1 MIRVK
6 ICGVTTVQDAEFA
19 LEAGADALGLNF
31 VPGTPRCLK
40 VEQGR
45 EIAEALP
52 PFGTRVGVFV
62 NERPERVMEIA
73 RRVGLDAAQL
83 HGDETPEDCRWL
95 IERGLRVIRALRV
108 KGPET
113 IAQIDAF
120 PDCAILLDAYVQGA
134 LGGTGETFD
143 WELARQAAVAKP
155 IILSGGLKPDNVGEA
170 VRSVQPYGV
179 DSSSGVEGAV
189 LAQKDPERV
198 LGFIENARTAISELE
213 EMKR

>member
-31 VPGTPRCLK
+31 VPGTPRCLE

-62 NERPERVMEIA
+62 NESPERVLEIA
-73 RRVGLDAAQL
+73 HRVDLDAAQL
-83 HGDETPEDCRWL
+83 HGDETPEECRWL
-95 IERGLRVIRALRV
+95 IERGLRVIRGLRV

-113 IAQIDAF
+113 ISQIDAF

-189 LAQKDPERV
+189 LARKDPDRV

>member
-6 ICGVTTVQDAEFA
+6 ICGVTTVEDAEFA

-31 VPGTPRCLK
+31 VPGTPRCLE
-40 VEQGR
+40 VEQAR
-45 EIAEALP
+45 EISEALA
-52 PFGTRVGVFV
+52 PFGTRVGIFV
-62 NERPERVMEIA
+62 NERPEHVMEIA

-113 IAQIDAF
+113 IAQMDAF
-120 PDCAILLDAYVQGA
+120 PDCAILLDAYVKGA

-143 WELARQAAVAKP
+143 WELARQAAVARP
-155 IILSGGLKPDNVGEA
+155 IILSGGLKPENVGEA
-170 VRSVQPYGV
+170 VRDVQPYGV

-189 LAQKDPERV
+189 LGRKEPDRT
-198 LGFIENARTAISELE
+198 LSFIENARAAISELE
-213 EMKR
+213 EMRR

>member
-52 PFGTRVGVFV
+52 PFETRVGVFV

-73 RRVGLDAAQL
+73 QRVGLDAAQL

-95 IERGLRVIRALRV
+95 IERGLRVIRGLRV

-113 IAQIDAF
+113 IAQIDMF

>member
-31 VPGTPRCLK
+31 VPGTPRCLEVAQAK
-40 VEQGR
+40 

-52 PFGTRVGVFV
+52 AFGTRVGVFV
-62 NERPERVMEIA
+62 NEPPERVMEIA

-83 HGDETPEDCRWL
+83 HGDETPEDCRWF

-113 IAQIDAF
+113 IARIDAF
-120 PDCAILLDAYVQGA
+120 TGCAILLDAYVKGA

-143 WELARQAAVAKP
+143 WELAQQAAVTRP
-155 IILSGGLKPDNVGEA
+155 IILSGGLKPGNVGEA

-189 LAQKDPERV
+189 PGRKDPERT
-198 LGFIENARTAISELE
+198 LSFIENARAAISELE

>member
-6 ICGVTTVQDAEFA
+6 ICGVTTVEDAEFA
-19 LEAGADALGLNF
+19 LDTGADALGLNF
-31 VPGTPRCLK
+31 VPGTPRCLE
-40 VEQGR
+40 VEQAR
-45 EIAEALP
+45 EISESLP

-62 NERPERVMEIA
+62 NEPPERVMEIA
-73 RRVGLDAAQL
+73 CRVGLDAAQL
-83 HGDETPEDCRWL
+83 HGDETPADCRWL

-120 PDCAILLDAYVQGA
+120 PDCAILLDAYVKGA

-143 WELARQAAVAKP
+143 WGLARQVAGARP
-155 IILSGGLKPDNVGEA
+155 IILSGGLKPENVVDA

-179 DSSSGVEGAV
+179 DSSSGVEGAI
-189 LAQKDPERV
+189 LARKDPERV
-198 LGFIENARTAISELE
+198 LGFIQNARAAISELE
-213 EMKR
+213 EMRR

>member
-6 ICGVTTVQDAEFA
+6 ICGVTTVEDAEFA

-31 VPGTPRCLK
+31 VPGTPRCLE
-40 VEQGR
+40 VAQAR
-45 EIAEALP
+45 EIGDALP

-62 NERPERVMEIA
+62 NEPPERVMEVA
-73 RRVGLDAAQL
+73 RLVGLDAAQL
-83 HGDETPEDCRWL
+83 HGDESPEDCRWL

-113 IAQIDAF
+113 IAQIDVF
-120 PDCAILLDAYVQGA
+120 PDCAILLDAYVKGA

-143 WELARQAAVAKP
+143 WELARQAADARP
-155 IILSGGLKPDNVGEA
+155 IILSGGLKPENVGEA

-189 LAQKDPERV
+189 LGRKDPERV
-198 LGFIENARTAISELE
+198 LGFIQNARAAISECE
-213 EMKR
+213 EIRR

>member
-6 ICGVTTVQDAEFA
+6 ICGVTTVDDAEFA
-19 LEAGADALGLNF
+19 LDAGADALGLNF
-31 VPGTPRCLK
+31 VPGTPRCLE
-40 VEQGR
+40 VEQAR
-45 EIAEALP
+45 EIAETLP

-62 NERPERVMEIA
+62 NETPERVMEIA
-73 RRVGLDAAQL
+73 GRVGLDAAQL
-83 HGDETPEDCRWL
+83 HGDETPEDCHRL

-108 KGPET
+108 KGPGT

-120 PDCAILLDAYVQGA
+120 PDCAILLDAYVKGA

-143 WELARQAAVAKP
+143 WELARQASDARP
-155 IILSGGLKPDNVGEA
+155 IILSGGLKPENVGEA

-189 LAQKDPERV
+189 LGRKDSERV
-198 LGFIENARTAISELE
+198 LGFVQNARAAISELE
-213 EMKR
+213 EMRK

>member
-6 ICGVTTVQDAEFA
+6 ICGVTTVEDAEFA
-19 LEAGADALGLNF
+19 LDAGADALGLNF
-31 VPGTPRCLK
+31 VPGTPRCLE
-40 VEQGR
+40 VDQAR

-62 NERPERVMEIA
+62 NETPERVMEIA
-73 RRVGLDAAQL
+73 GRVGLDAAQL

-108 KGPET
+108 KGPGT
-113 IAQIDAF
+113 IAQIDGFSA
-120 PDCAILLDAYVQGA
+120 CAILLDAYVRGE

-143 WELARQAAVAKP
+143 WGLARQVAGARP
-155 IILSGGLKPDNVGEA
+155 IILSGGLKPDNVADA
-170 VRSVQPYGV
+170 VRSVRPYGV

-189 LAQKDPERV
+189 LARKDPERV
-198 LGFIENARTAISELE
+198 LGFIQYARAAISELE
-213 EMKR
+213 EMRR

>member
-6 ICGVTTVQDAEFA
+6 ICGVTTVEDAEFA
-19 LEAGADALGLNF
+19 LAAGADALGLNF
-31 VPGTPRCLK
+31 VPGTPRCLDL
-40 VEQGR
+40 EQAR

-62 NERPERVMEIA
+62 NETSRRVLEIA

-83 HGDETPEDCRWL
+83 HGDESPEDCRRL
-95 IERGLRVIRALRV
+95 MEQGLRVIRGLRV

-113 IAQIDAF
+113 IARINDF
-120 PDCAILLDAYVQGA
+120 PGCAILLDAYVKGA

-143 WELARQAAVAKP
+143 WELARQAAEARP
-155 IILSGGLKPDNVGEA
+155 IILSGGLKPENVAEA

-189 LAQKDPERV
+189 LARKDPERV
-198 LGFIENARTAISELE
+198 VEFIQNARAAITELE
-213 EMKR
+213 EMRR

>member
-6 ICGVTTVQDAEFA
+6 ICGVTTVEDAEFA
-19 LEAGADALGLNF
+19 LESGADALGLNF
-31 VPGTPRCLK
+31 VPGTPRCLE
-40 VEQGR
+40 VEQAR

-62 NERPERVMEIA
+62 NETPERVMEIA
-73 RRVGLDAAQL
+73 GRVGLDAAQL
-83 HGDETPEDCRWL
+83 HGDETPADCRWL

-120 PDCAILLDAYVQGA
+120 PDCAILLDANVKGA

-143 WELARQAAVAKP
+143 WGLARQVAGARP
-155 IILSGGLKPDNVGEA
+155 IILSGGLKPENVTDA

-179 DSSSGVEGAV
+179 DSSSGVEGV
-189 LAQKDPERV
+189 ILARKDPERV
-198 LGFIENARTAISELE
+198 LGFIQNARAAISELE
-213 EMKR
+213 EMRR

>member
-6 ICGVTTVQDAEFA
+6 ICGVTTVEDAEFA

-31 VPGTPRCLK
+31 VPGTPRCLEG
-40 VEQGR
+40 EQAR
-45 EIAEALP
+45 EISEALA
-52 PFGTRVGVFV
+52 PFGTRVGIFV
-62 NERPERVMEIA
+62 NERPEHVMEIA
-73 RRVGLDAAQL
+73 HRVGLDAAQL

-113 IAQIDAF
+113 IAQMDAF
-120 PDCAILLDAYVQGA
+120 PDCAILLDAYVKGA

-143 WELARQAAVAKP
+143 WELARQAAVARP
-155 IILSGGLKPDNVGEA
+155 IILSGGLKPGNVGEA

-189 LAQKDPERV
+189 PGRKDPERISS
-198 LGFIENARTAISELE
+198 FIENARAAVSELE

>member
-31 VPGTPRCLK
+31 VPGTPRCLEVAQAK
-40 VEQGR
+40 

-52 PFGTRVGVFV
+52 AFGTRVGVFV
-62 NERPERVMEIA
+62 NEPPERVMEIA

-83 HGDETPEDCRWL
+83 HGDETPEDCRRL

-120 PDCAILLDAYVQGA
+120 TDCAILLDAYVKGA

-143 WELARQAAVAKP
+143 WELARQAAVARP
-155 IILSGGLKPDNVGEA
+155 IILSGGLKPENVGEA

-189 LAQKDPERV
+189 PGRKDPERT
-198 LGFIENARTAISELE
+198 LSFIENARAAISELE

>member
-6 ICGVTTVQDAEFA
+6 ICGVTTVEDAEFA
-19 LEAGADALGLNF
+19 LDSGADALGLNF
-31 VPGTPRCLK
+31 VPGTPRCLE
-40 VEQGR
+40 VDQAR

-62 NERPERVMEIA
+62 NETPERVMEIA
-73 RRVGLDAAQL
+73 GRVGLDAAQL

-108 KGPET
+108 KGPGT

-120 PDCAILLDAYVQGA
+120 PACAILLDAYVKGA

-143 WELARQAAVAKP
+143 WGLARQVAGARP
-155 IILSGGLKPDNVGEA
+155 IILSGGLRPENVVDA
-170 VRSVQPYGV
+170 VRSVRPYGV

-189 LAQKDPERV
+189 LARKDPERV
-198 LGFIENARTAISELE
+198 LGFIQNARAAISELE
-213 EMKR
+213 EMRR

>member
-6 ICGVTTVQDAEFA
+6 ICGVTTVEDAEFA

-31 VPGTPRCLK
+31 VPGTPRCLD
-40 VEQGR
+40 VEQAR
-45 EIAEALP
+45 EIAEALA
-52 PFGTRVGVFV
+52 PFGARVGVFV
-62 NERPERVMEIA
+62 NETPERVMEVA
-73 RRVGLDAAQL
+73 SRVGLDAAQL

-113 IAQIDAF
+113 IAQIGAF
-120 PDCAILLDAYVQGA
+120 PDCAILLDAYVKGA

-143 WELARQAAVAKP
+143 WELARQAAVARP
-155 IILSGGLKPDNVGEA
+155 IILSGGLKPENVGEA

-189 LAQKDPERV
+189 LARKDPERV
-198 LGFIENARTAISELE
+198 LNFIENARAAVSELE
-213 EMKR
+213 EMNR

>member
-6 ICGVTTVQDAEFA
+6 ICGVTTVEDAEFA

-31 VPGTPRCLK
+31 VPGTPRCLE
-40 VEQGR
+40 VGQAR
-45 EIAEALP
+45 EISEALP
-52 PFGTRVGVFV
+52 PFGTRVGIFV
-62 NERPERVMEIA
+62 NDSPERVMEIA
-73 RRVGLDAAQL
+73 HRVGLDAAQL
-83 HGDETPEDCRWL
+83 HGDETPEDCCWL

-120 PDCAILLDAYVQGA
+120 TDCAILLDAYVKGA

-143 WELARQAAVAKP
+143 WELARQAAVARP
-155 IILSGGLKPDNVGEA
+155 IILSGGLKPENVGEA

-189 LAQKDPERV
+189 LGRKDPGRT
-198 LGFIENARTAISELE
+198 LSFIENARAAISEFE
-213 EMKR
+213 EMRR

>member
-6 ICGVTTVQDAEFA
+6 ICGVTTVEDAEFA

-31 VPGTPRCLK
+31 VPGTPRCLD
-40 VEQGR
+40 VEQAR
-45 EIAEALP
+45 EIAEALA
-52 PFGTRVGVFV
+52 PFGARVGVFV
-62 NERPERVMEIA
+62 NETPERVMEVA
-73 RRVGLDAAQL
+73 SRVGLDAAQL

-113 IAQIDAF
+113 IAQISAF
-120 PDCAILLDAYVQGA
+120 TDCAILLDAYVKGA

-143 WELARQAAVAKP
+143 WELARQAAVARP
-155 IILSGGLKPDNVGEA
+155 IILSGGLKPENVGEA

-189 LAQKDPERV
+189 LARKDPERV
-198 LGFIENARTAISELE
+198 LNFIENARAAVSELE
-213 EMKR
+213 EMNR

>member
-6 ICGVTTVQDAEFA
+6 ICGVTTVEDAEFA
-19 LEAGADALGLNF
+19 LAAGADALGLNF
-31 VPGTPRCLK
+31 VRGTPRCLE
-40 VEQGR
+40 VEQAR
-45 EIAEALP
+45 EVAEALP

-62 NERPERVMEIA
+62 NETPERVLEIA
-73 RRVGLDAAQL
+73 SRVGLDAAQL
-83 HGDETPEDCRWL
+83 HGDETPEDCRRL
-95 IERGLRVIRALRV
+95 MARGLRVIRGLRV

-120 PDCAILLDAYVQGA
+120 PGCAILLDAYVKGA

-143 WELARQAAVAKP
+143 WELARQAAVARP
-155 IILSGGLKPDNVGEA
+155 IILSGGLKPENVADA

-189 LAQKDPERV
+189 LARKDPERV
-198 LGFIENARTAISELE
+198 SGFIENARAAISELE
-213 EMKR
+213 EMRR

>member
-6 ICGVTTVQDAEFA
+6 ICGVTTVEDAEFA
-19 LEAGADALGLNF
+19 LESGADALGLNF
-31 VPGTPRCLK
+31 VPGTPRCLE
-40 VEQGR
+40 VEQAR

-62 NERPERVMEIA
+62 NEPPERVMEIA
-73 RRVGLDAAQL
+73 RCVGLDAAQL
-83 HGDETPEDCRWL
+83 HGDETPADCRWL

-120 PDCAILLDAYVQGA
+120 PDCAILLDAYVKGA

-143 WELARQAAVAKP
+143 WGLARQVAGARP
-155 IILSGGLKPDNVGEA
+155 IILSGGLKPENVTDA

-179 DSSSGVEGAV
+179 DSSSGVEGV
-189 LAQKDPERV
+189 ILARKDPERV
-198 LGFIENARTAISELE
+198 LGFIQNARAAISELE
-213 EMKR
+213 EMRR